1 MKESALRIVFMGT
14 PEFAVPTLQALI
26 SSSPDFEVVACYTQ
40 PDRQVG
46 RGLEVKSPPV
56 KRVALAAKLP
66 VFQPVKLSAPGEFER
81 LQALRPDVIVVVA
94 FGQILKRNFLDLPR
108 LGCVNVHSSLLP
120 RWRGAA
126 PIHWALLSGD
136 SETGVTTMKLVE
148 ELDAGDILLQD
159 STSIDQKDTAGSL
172 HDRLAEMGAPLL
184 LKTLNHLRSGDLTPT
199 PQDPSK
205 VLYAPKLTKDMEWL
219 NPALPAKELERRIRA
234 LNPWPGT
241 SLWLDNLGRVKV
253 KAASAVDS
261 TAVQGPALSVGVL
274 QWMGPDLCLGTA
286 DGALKLQT
294 LQWEGKRETDALAW
308 ANGLAG
314 KGGELPL
321 EVTVP
326 ASGLSTREN

>member
-1 MKESALRIVFMGT
+1 MGT
-14 PEFAVPTLQALI
+14 PEFAVPTLRALI
-26 SSSPDFEVVACYTQ
+26 ASPSDFEVVACYTQ

-46 RGLEVKSPPV
+46 RGLEVKPPPV
-56 KRVALAAKLP
+56 KRVALEAKLP
-66 VFQPVKLSAPGEFER
+66 VYQPEKLSAPGEFEK
-81 LQALRPDVIVVVA
+81 LQALKPDVIVVVA
-94 FGQILKRNFLDLPR
+94 FGQILRRNVLDLPR

-136 SETGVTTMKLVE
+136 AETGVTTMKLVE

-159 STSIDQKDTAGSL
+159 STPIELKDTAGSL

-184 LKTLNHLRSGDLTPT
+184 LKTLKLLSSGNLTPT

-205 VLYAPKLTKDMEWL
+205 VLYAPKLTKEMEWL
-219 NPALPAKELERRIRA
+219 NPALPARELERRIRA

-241 SLWLDNLGRVKV
+241 SLWFDSLGRVKV
-253 KAASAVDS
+253 KAGTAVEGA
-261 TAVQGPALSVGVL
+261 TVQGPALSVGVL
-274 QWMGPDLCLGTA
+274 QWMGPDLCLGTT
-286 DGALKLQT
+286 DGVLKLQT
-294 LQWEGKRETDALAW
+294 LQWDGKRETDALAW

-326 ASGLSTREN
+326 SAGLSTREN